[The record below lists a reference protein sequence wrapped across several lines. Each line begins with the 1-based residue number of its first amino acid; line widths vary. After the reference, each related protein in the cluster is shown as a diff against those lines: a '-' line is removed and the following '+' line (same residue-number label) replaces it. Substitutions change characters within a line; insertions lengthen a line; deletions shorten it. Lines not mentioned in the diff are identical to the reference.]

1 MNPIKS
7 LSFIL
12 AIALSLAGKIEAQ
25 NVLTNGL
32 VAYYPFGGGSLADA
46 SGNGF
51 NLTNYGATLS
61 LDRFGNSNAYLFNGI
76 SSYIGS
82 SISPLSQTDN
92 WTIAAWLRP
101 NSLNQATAFAVCV
114 GYDTGTQGDGYGLG
128 MSGGQGA
135 GGGSGT
141 TGNQLWAFYPGTVF
155 ISGGFAYSST
165 NQWYHIVMLRNSGTL
180 TLYVNGNF
188 VTNAAPVLG
197 SGQVVVKPTAFEVG
211 AGSSVARFFNGAV
224 NDVRVYNRALSASD
238 VQVLYNYEASACAS
252 PMAAT
257 ATATILNE
265 FVISASLTDSGC
277 GYTNPPPVQIVGGGG
292 TGAAAVAQ
300 VTNGFIVGIT
310 ITDAGTGYTS
320 VPSIFIAPPGG
331 CIPHSATATL
341 SVANGFVVS
350 ATITDE
356 GCGYTNAP
364 SIQIIG
370 GGGTG
375 ATATAVV
382 TNGAVVG
389 IVITDAGVGYTSTPG
404 IYLTSPIGA
413 VIGIEE
419 AVVPT
424 FSNLSIGAKYQLQS
438 SVDLINWTNQGVAFM
453 ATNPSM
459 TATQYFTISN
469 WNQLYF
475 RLQGA
480 Q

>member
-1 MNPIKS
+1 MNPIKP

-12 AIALSLAGKIEAQ
+12 AIALSLAGKVEAQ

-32 VAYYPFGGGSLADA
+32 VAYYPFAGGNLADA

-51 NLTNYGATLS
+51 NLTNYGATVFA
-61 LDRFGNSNAYLFNGI
+61 DRFGDSNAYFFNGT
-76 SSYIGS
+76 SAYIGS

-92 WTIAAWLRP
+92 WTVAAWLRP
-101 NSLNQATAFAVCV
+101 NSLSQATAFAVCV
-114 GYDTGTQGDGYGLG
+114 GYNSGSQGDGYGFG
-128 MSGGQGA
+128 MSGGQGT

-141 TGNQLWAFYPGTVF
+141 PGSQLWAFFPGLVF
-155 ISGGFAYSST
+155 ISTGFTFSST
-165 NQWYHIVMLRNSGTL
+165 NQWYHIVMEHSSGTL
-180 TLYVNGNF
+180 MLYVNGSL
-188 VTNAAPVLG
+188 VTNAQPAWSP
-197 SGQVVVKPTAFEVG
+197 GQMVVMPTAFEVG
-211 AGSSVARFFNGAV
+211 SGSGSAHFFNGAV
-224 NDVRVYNRALSASD
+224 NDVRVYNRAFSASD
-238 VQVLYNYEASACAS
+238 VQVLYNYEASACVS

-257 ATATILNE
+257 AMATVLNG
-265 FVISASLTDSGC
+265 FVISANLTDSGC
-277 GYTNPPPVQIVGGGG
+277 GYTNPPSVQIVGGGG
-292 TGAAAVAQ
+292 TGATAVAQ
-300 VTNGFIVGIT
+300 VTNGYIVGIT

-320 VPSIFIAPPGG
+320 VPSIFIAPPAG

-356 GCGYTNAP
+356 GCGYTNTP

-382 TNGAVVG
+382 TNGAVVS
-389 IVITDAGVGYTSTPG
+389 ITITSAGVGYTNTPG
-404 IYLTSPIGA
+404 IYLTSPLGA
-413 VIGIEE
+413 VISIEE

-424 FSNLSIGAKYQLQS
+424 FSNLSIGSKYQLQS
-438 SVDLINWTNQGVAFM
+438 SMDLINWTNQGVTFM
-453 ATNPSM
+453 ATNSSM
-459 TATQYFTISN
+459 AATQYFTVSN